1 MKYNYAI
8 TNLTYLFLIIYYGLL
23 FVLEIKFFW
32 NVLLWEYQTSSPF
45 NILPL
50 SIIASATT
58 GLLGGTIYY
67 IRKLYL
73 IGIQNRLKHDCS
85 FIEIAGTTL
94 YFVIRPLFSM
104 VVTVIIMLGFAVGI
118 FSFFVAGGILTQNFI
133 NFSMVISFFLGIS
146 NGKLMDKLNE
156 VGNNFISK
164 LLD

>member
-1 MKYNYAI
+1 M
-8 TNLTYLFLIIYYGLL
+8 
-23 FVLEIKFFW
+23 
-32 NVLLWEYQTSSPF
+32 
-45 NILPL
+45 
-50 SIIASATT
+50 
-58 GLLGGTIYY
+58 
-67 IRKLYL
+67 

-85 FIEIAGTTL
+85 FIEIVGTTL

-146 NGKLMDKLNE
+146 NGKLMDKLND